1 MYGHHIA
8 PFSTP
13 ACPDCSQNIQK
24 TDLFCVFSLSN
35 FLSIFPGGSADP
47 ICPYVRT
54 PVPHDATTAPYTL
67 SSCTSQSVCL
77 SVCLSQAGI
86 VSKRL
91 DERSWFLAGFF
102 SHLWSILHWVTR
114 KFGFL
119 KSKGK
124 LAFYTSLW
132 NLSDSEPLDREFRQV
147 NCVDNKT
154 RRRSSSFTRWRSAR
168 RLG

>member
-1 MYGHHIA
+1 MVTIQRRSLHLPALIA
-8 PFSTP
+8 LKIFRKLIFFACSRFLIFYPFFQGGQLTP
-13 ACPDCSQNIQK
+13 FAPMCGPPCRMTLQQRRIR
-24 TDLFCVFSLSN
+24 CRRVPVSL
-35 FLSIFPGGSADP
+35 
-47 ICPYVRT
+47 
-54 PVPHDATTAPYTL
+54 
-67 SSCTSQSVCL
+67 SVCL
-77 SVCLSQAGI
+77 SVTSRYCIETTGRTELVFG
-86 VSKRL
+86 RL
-91 DERSWFLAGFF
+91 F

-154 RRRSSSFTRWRSAR
+154 RRRSSSFTRWWSAR